1 MSDPGRSLRGPETTP
16 SRTERQPES
25 MARGA
30 TLVTGA
36 SVLFVVSGYAV
47 NVWLGRMLGPVDFG
61 RFGVVLALITILNV
75 LQNASVPQAV
85 ARYTA
90 SHPQSAATLLR
101 RGLVLQLGVGV
112 VLAGALGVAAP
123 LMASA
128 LGDGALTDALR
139 VAALIVP
146 PYGVY
151 ALLVAYHNGRR
162 GYTPQ
167 AAAQAAYAI
176 GKVVAVIALAYP
188 MRLIGA
194 IIGYVAAA
202 VIGCLAAAVRPRGA
216 EPAVGMLRLLRLA
229 APLSVY
235 ALASVALFSV
245 DILFVKAIGRSAAD
259 AGLYAAAQSIARIP
273 YFLMSGLAVL
283 VLPALA
289 GMARETR
296 QARAGAARQALR
308 IAILAAVPI
317 AAIIAGS
324 ARGALEL
331 LYGSAYASDP
341 GVLSV
346 LAVGMAALAIAS
358 VAAGLLSGVGH
369 AGWSATIAVV
379 GFGAAV
385 LGCAVSVAAFGSI
398 GAAIAT
404 AASTALTLALLL
416 TRLESFLPGAL
427 PWASLLR
434 VTAISACVGILL
446 AVLDLRGLVLVGA
459 CVVAS
464 LIGVW
469 LLILSGE
476 VGREDLTRLRA
487 GLLRR

>member
-1 MSDPGRSLRGPETTP
+1 MTSAPAS
-16 SRTERQPES
+16 TERRPES

-30 TLVTGA
+30 ALVTAA
-36 SVLFVVSGYAV
+36 SALFVVSGYAV

-75 LQNASVPQAV
+75 LQNSSVPQAV

-90 SHPQSAATLLR
+90 SHPRGAATLLR
-101 RGLVLQLGVGV
+101 RGLLLQLGTGV
-112 VLAGALGVAAP
+112 VLAGALGASAP
-123 LMASA
+123 LIASA

-162 GYTPQ
+162 AYTRQ
-167 AAAQAAYAI
+167 AGAQAAYAI
-176 GKVVAVIALAYP
+176 GKAVAVIALAYP

-194 IIGYVAAA
+194 IVGYLAAA
-202 VIGCLAAAVRPRGA
+202 VIGCVAAAVRPVGA
-216 EPAVGMLRLLRLA
+216 EPAVGIWSLLRLA

-235 ALASVALFSV
+235 ALASVAQFSV
-245 DILFVKAIGRSAAD
+245 DILFVKAVGASAAD

-289 GMARETR
+289 GMGRESR
-296 QARAGAARQALR
+296 RARAGAARQALR
-308 IAILAAVPI
+308 IAVLAAVPI
-317 AAIIAGS
+317 AAIVAGS

-331 LYGSAYASDP
+331 LYGSTYASNPD
-341 GVLSV
+341 VLSI

-369 AGWSATIAVV
+369 PGWSAAIAVV
-379 GFGAAV
+379 GLAV
-385 LGCAVSVAAFGSI
+385 AILGCILLVSALGSI

-404 AASTALTLALLL
+404 TASTALALALLL

-427 PWASLLR
+427 PWASMLR
-434 VTAISACVGILL
+434 VTAISAAVGIAL
-446 AVLDLRGLVLVGA
+446 AVLDYRGLALIGAYGVASSVGA
-459 CVVAS
+459 C
-464 LIGVW
+464 
-469 LLILSGE
+469 LLIVSGE
-476 VGREDLTRLRA
+476 VGRQDLDRLRA
-487 GLLRR
+487 GFLRR